1 MHSEYILKKT
11 KGGRSNNIPLL
22 HHKQRSKNGKIMQQQ
37 NNLPAWLILICCSS
51 VI

>member
-1 MHSEYILKKT
+1 MHSEYILKKKT

-37 NNLPAWLILICCSS
+37 IT
-51 VI
+51 